1 MLTLSRR
8 RARPSVVSR
17 QTQMKFHPHLRYT
30 LVLGREN
37 SGLPLE
43 VIGEMDVCCQI
54 PQQGVLRSL
63 NAHVSGAIILAEYS
77 RQMVIAS
84 PPHS

>member
-1 MLTLSRR
+1 MYIRANGDPVTTLFDFG
-8 RARPSVVSR
+8 
-17 QTQMKFHPHLRYT
+17 QMKFHRHLHYT

-43 VIGEMDVCCQI
+43 VLNEMDVCCQI

-63 NAHVSGAIILAEYS
+63 NAHVSGAIVLAEYS
-77 RQMVIAS
+77 RQMLV
-84 PPHS
+84 

>member
-1 MLTLSRR
+1 
-8 RARPSVVSR
+8 
-17 QTQMKFHPHLRYT
+17 MKFHRHLHYT

-43 VIGEMDVCCQI
+43 VLSEMDVCCQI

-63 NAHVSGAIILAEYS
+63 NAHVSGAIVLAEYS
-77 RQMVIAS
+77 RQMLV
-84 PPHS
+84 

>member
-1 MLTLSRR
+1 
-8 RARPSVVSR
+8 
-17 QTQMKFHPHLRYT
+17 MKFLPHMRYT

-43 VIGEMDVCCQI
+43 VIGEMDVCCEI

-63 NAHVSGAIILAEYS
+63 NAHVSGAIILAEYT
-77 RQMVIAS
+77 RQMVVAS
-84 PPHS
+84 APSSRP

>member
-1 MLTLSRR
+1 MNF
-8 RARPSVVSR
+8 
-17 QTQMKFHPHLRYT
+17 QKHLRYT

-43 VIGEMDVCCQI
+43 VISEMDVCCQI
-54 PQQGVLRSL
+54 PQHGVLRSL

-77 RQMVIAS
+77 RQMMMAS
-84 PPHS
+84 ST

>member
-1 MLTLSRR
+1 M
-8 RARPSVVSR
+8 
-17 QTQMKFHPHLRYT
+17 TQMKFHPDLRYT

-43 VIGEMDVCCQI
+43 VIAEMDVCCQI

-63 NAHVSGAIILAEYS
+63 NAHVSGAIVLAEYS
-77 RQMVIAS
+77 RQMLLT
-84 PPHS
+84 PP